1 MTSSAMQSLD
11 QISETFSLLDDWE
24 DKYRYIIDLGKTV
37 ADMPDADKTAANL
50 VPGCVSKVWMIPGN
64 DNGIFRLVAD
74 SDGQIVKGL
83 IAILFAVYEGK
94 PVDTIRE
101 IPIEG
106 IFADLGLEQNLMPS
120 RRNGFFE
127 MVKRIRAFS

>member
-37 ADMPDADKTAANL
+37 PDMAESDKTLANL

-64 DNGIFRLVAD
+64 DNGEFRLVAD

-94 PVDTIRE
+94 PVDAIRE
-101 IPIEG
+101 IPIED